1 MENQEIYFQFKD
13 FLYLNNYFLESYIAQ
28 KNNGFPKEIQR
39 TRVDQQSNE
48 EVGEK
53 IDTEETL
60 DEKTGVPV
68 YTLERLY
75 PFFVFFFYFFCFFKA
90 GKY

>member
-1 MENQEIYFQFKD
+1 MENKETNFQFKD
-13 FLYLNNYFLESYIAQ
+13 FLYLNNYFLESYTAQ

-39 TRVDQQSNE
+39 TRVDQKSNE

-60 DEKTGVPV
+60 DEKIGVASGSK
-68 YTLERLY
+68 TD
-75 PFFVFFFYFFCFFKA
+75 K
-90 GKY
+90 